1 MAFSSEGKMPRVR
14 HLRRL
19 ALTLAAVASA
29 TACQRQP
36 PPAAADRFAGAPIV
50 LISIDTL
57 RADHLPAYG
66 YRGGSTPAID
76 RLARAGIVFDDV
88 YSQCPLTLPSHAS
101 LFTGRLPLNHGVRD
115 NIGYN
120 VAGGE
125 RTLAS
130 RLKAAGYATGGAV
143 SSYVLRRQTGIAG
156 GFDFFDDELTIAG
169 TGESLSETQRD
180 GARTIEALAAWV
192 DAHAGQPLFAFL
204 HLYEPHTPYAPPPSH
219 TMAQPYDGEIA
230 YADELVGRFLDR
242 LSARGLL
249 DRAIVAVVSDH
260 GEGLGDH
267 GEAEHGLLLY
277 REALRVPWI
286 LRLPGGRRGG
296 TRVAGAA
303 GLVDVAPTLLALA
316 GVNGD
321 GMDGQALTA
330 ALAARRVADR
340 TVYSETQ
347 YPRLHFGWS
356 DLASAVDGR
365 YHYIHAPTPELYDVA
380 ADPGER
386 ANLAS
391 ARDSTASAL
400 AAWVARTTAGSPAAQ
415 PAEVDADVRERLRA
429 LGYAASSPSRAAGA
443 TAPDPKEKIAA
454 YETLRSAQRLAA
466 GGRDRDVIAALEPLL
481 AHEPDMLDAWELLA
495 KSQLK
500 IGRTKEAIDAF
511 GKVLA
516 IEPLKPETHLALARI
531 FALEKQP
538 ARARE
543 HAELAARRD
552 PAAANE
558 LLAELMMDS
567 GRPAEAAAFA
577 RRSVEAD
584 PSRYM
589 SHFLIGAALQ
599 REGKCGDAI
608 PAFARAIEAKRRE
621 PQAVV
626 RNLHAG
632 LADCLARTGREADAE
647 REFQA
652 ELAAVPWS
660 PEGRVGLAT
669 LLRSQSRDAEA
680 RTVLAGVVTSLPQP
694 TADAYAIVVRAF
706 NVLGDTVAA
715 REWSV
720 QARARFPADPR
731 FR

>member
-1 MAFSSEGKMPRVR
+1 MPRVR
-14 HLRRL
+14 QLRRL

-29 TACQRQP
+29 TACQGQP
-36 PPAAADRFAGAPIV
+36 PPGAADRFAGAPIV

-88 YSQCPLTLPSHAS
+88 YSQCPLTLPSHAT
-101 LFTGRLPLNHGVRD
+101 LFTGRLPLHHGVRD
-115 NIGYN
+115 NIGYT
-120 VAGGE
+120 VAAAE

-130 RLKAAGYATGGAV
+130 RLKAAGYTTGGAI

-204 HLYEPHTPYAPPPSH
+204 HLYEPHTPYTPPPSH
-219 TMAQPYDGEIA
+219 AMAQPYDGEIA

-286 LRLPGGRRGG
+286 LRLPGGQRGG

-316 GVNGD
+316 GLSSD
-321 GMDGQALTA
+321 GMDGQALTP
-330 ALAARRVADR
+330 ALASRRVADR

-365 YHYIHAPTPELYDVA
+365 YHYIRAPTPELYDVA

-400 AAWVARTTAGSPAAQ
+400 AAWLTRTTAGSPVAQ

-429 LGYAASSPSRAAGA
+429 LGYAASSPPRAAGA

-454 YETLRSAQRLAA
+454 YETLRGAQRLAA
-466 GGRDRDVIAALEPLL
+466 GGRDREVVAALEPLL
-481 AHEPDMLDAWELLA
+481 AREPDMLDAWELLA

-500 IGRTKEAIDAF
+500 IGRTREAIDAF

-558 LLAELMMDS
+558 ILAELMMDS

-589 SHFLIGAALQ
+589 SHFLIAAALQ

-608 PAFARAIEAKRRE
+608 PAFTRAIEAKRRE

-632 LADCLARTGREADAE
+632 LADCLARTGREAEAE

-652 ELAAVPWS
+652 ELAVVPWS

-680 RTVLAGVVTSLPQP
+680 RTVLAGVVTTLPQP
-694 TADAYAIVVRAF
+694 TADAYATVVHAF
-706 NVLGDTVAA
+706 TVLGDTDAA
-715 REWSV
+715 REWAAK
-720 QARARFPADPR
+720 ARGRFPADAR

>member
-1 MAFSSEGKMPRVR
+1 MPSVT
-14 HLRRL
+14 HSL
-19 ALTLAAVASA
+19 ALALALAAFGA
-29 TACQRQP
+29 ACSRTP
-36 PPAAADRFAGAPIV
+36 PPVAADVFRGAPIV

-66 YRGGSTPAID
+66 YRAGSTPAID
-76 RLARAGIVFDDV
+76 RLAGGGVVFEDV

-101 LFTGRLPLNHGVRD
+101 LLTGRLPLHHGVRD
-115 NIGYN
+115 NIGYA
-120 VAGGE
+120 VAADE
-125 RTLAS
+125 QTLAS

-143 SSYVLRRQTGIAG
+143 SSYVLRRQTGIAR
-156 GFDFFDDELTIAG
+156 GFDLFDDALTITG

-180 GARTIEALAAWV
+180 GARTVDALAAWV
-192 DAHAGQPLFAFL
+192 DAHAGEPLFAFL
-204 HLYEPHTPYAPPPSH
+204 HLYEPHTPYSPPPSH
-219 TMAQPYDGEIA
+219 VMAQPYDGEIA

-242 LSARGLL
+242 LAARGIL

-286 LRLPGGRRGG
+286 MKLPGGQRGG
-296 TRVAGAA
+296 ARVTGAA

-316 GVNGD
+316 GAPAD
-321 GMDGQALTA
+321 GMDGRSLVPALTS
-330 ALAARRVADR
+330 RRVPDQ
-340 TVYSETQ
+340 TVYSETL
-347 YPRLHFGWS
+347 YPRLHFGWG

-365 YHYIHAPTPELYDVA
+365 YHYI
-380 ADPGER
+380 R
-386 ANLAS
+386 S
-391 ARDSTASAL
+391 ATAWL
-400 AAWVARTTAGSPAAQ
+400 DRTTQGAAALQ
-415 PAEVDADVRERLRA
+415 PAPVDADVRERLRA
-429 LGYAASSPSRAAGA
+429 LGYAASSPRPLAPGA
-443 TAPDPKEKIAA
+443 TAPNPKDKITI

-466 GGRDRDVIAALEPLL
+466 AGRDQEVIVSLEPLL
-481 AHEPDMLDAWELLA
+481 AREPDMLDAWELIA
-495 KSQLK
+495 KSLLK
-500 IGRTKEAIDAF
+500 IGRTKDSIDAF

-531 FALEKQP
+531 YALEGQP
-538 ARARE
+538 SRARE

-552 PAAANE
+552 PAAAYE
-558 LLAELMMDS
+558 LLAELTMDG

-577 RRSVEAD
+577 KRSVEAD

-589 SHFLIGAALQ
+589 SHFLIAVAAQ
-599 REGKCGDAI
+599 REGRCSDAI
-608 PAFARAIEAKRRE
+608 PAFTRAIEAKRLE
-621 PQAVV
+621 PQAIV

-632 LADCLARTGREADAE
+632 LADCLARSGREAEAE

-652 ELAAVPWS
+652 ELAEIPWS

-680 RTVLAGVVTSLPQP
+680 RTVLAGVVTRLPQP
-694 TADAYAIVVRAF
+694 TADAYDTVVRAF
-706 NVLGDTVAA
+706 TVLGDTAAA
-715 REWSV
+715 REWAAK
-720 QARARFPADPR
+720 ARTQFPRDPR